1 MNPNPGLAQLVSF
14 PNAGRRIRW
23 YEEAMSASPR
33 RKVAVNWDKMLG
45 MATLLALSGVGW
57 SAAGFAVAHFLR

>member
-1 MNPNPGLAQLVSF
+1 
-14 PNAGRRIRW
+14 
-23 YEEAMSASPR
+23 MSASPR

-57 SAAGFAVAHFLR
+57 SAVGFAVAHFLR